1 MRTDPNLPEAV
12 RNDGQKWRYDNSFD
26 LVDRS
31 KYRLSFSGGERDHLF
46 ISSQGKRFDDLYGVS
61 GLDSPSDGRGFA
73 ILDFDRDGKSDIAVV
88 NSNAPRLTLFHN
100 EIPPISESG
109 RSGDQVATS
118 APDSNFLA
126 VRLVGGNRSATPSK
140 QFSARDAYG
149 AQVRVTVADSV
160 LLREHRCG
168 EGFAAQNS
176 ATMIV
181 GLGSQ
186 ARAKAIAVRWPSGGQ
201 TDLTDIPAGML
212 LTIYENA
219 ADSGNGEHVVME
231 PYVRPVQLANH
242 RAGPVPGSQF
252 KLAAVDGNDGP
263 RISPGAPKL
272 RMYTTMAT
280 WCPSCKKHL
289 PQLALVRSAFEADS
303 LEMYGLPVD
312 PKDSPEMLAEY
323 VARFHPAYRIVDS
336 LSDADRTTL
345 DAALAVDV
353 KSDALPA
360 TIITNAAGQII
371 YASTGVATI
380 SDIRRLA
387 ERQQ

>member
-1 MRTDPNLPEAV
+1 MRTDSNLPEEV
-12 RNDGQKWRYDNSFD
+12 RNDRDKWRDDNSFD
-26 LVDRS
+26 MVDRS

-61 GLDSPSDGRGFA
+61 GLDSPSDGRGFT
-73 ILDFDRDGKSDIAVV
+73 ILDFDRDGRSDIAVV
-88 NSNAPRLTLFHN
+88 SSNAPRLNLFHN

-109 RSGDQVATS
+109 ESGEQGATS
-118 APDSNFLA
+118 ARDGNFLA
-126 VRLVGGNRSATPSK
+126 VRLVGGNRSAQPSK

-149 AQVRVTVADSV
+149 AQVRVTVAEAE

-181 GLGSQ
+181 GLGQQS
-186 ARAKAIAVRWPSGGQ
+186 RATAIAVRWPSGGR
-201 TDLTDIPAGML
+201 TDLTDVPAGTL
-212 LTIYENA
+212 LTIFENA
-219 ADSGNGEHVVME
+219 ADSGNGQHVVME
-231 PYVRPVQLANH
+231 PYVRPVQLAN
-242 RAGPVPGSQF
+242 RRQGPVPGSQF

-289 PQLALVRSAFEADS
+289 PQLALVRGAFES
-303 LEMYGLPVD
+303 GTLEMYGLPVD
-312 PKDSPEMLAEY
+312 PKDSREMLTDY
-323 VARFHPAYRIVDS
+323 VAKFQPAYRIVDS
-336 LSDADRTTL
+336 LSTADRAAL
-345 DAALAVDV
+345 DTALAVDV

-371 YASTGVATI
+371 YASTGVATV